1 MSCIDQTAL
10 IILAS
15 GSPRRQGYFRLLG
28 LPFTVLPV
36 RVDESLRDA
45 SIEPRT
51 EPRAAA
57 EELALRKLN
66 RALELPGGKDA
77 AWVFAADTLVTL
89 DGRIYGKAGN
99 REEAGDT
106 LSALSGREHRV
117 ITAMALR
124 NDGGKT
130 TDCRSVE
137 SLVRFAPLSEAE
149 IQWYLDSGEWQGAAG
164 SYRIQGLGACFVS
177 SIQGSYSAVVGL
189 PIREFYVMLK
199 ENGYHFGPPGASA

>member
-1 MSCIDQTAL
+1 MEP
-10 IILAS
+10 IILVS
-15 GSPRRQGYFRLLG
+15 GSPRRRDYFRLLG

-36 RVDESLRDA
+36 GIDETIHDV
-45 SIEPRT
+45 SIESCI

-66 RALELPGGKDA
+66 RALELPEGKDA
-77 AWVFAADTLVTL
+77 AWVFAADTMVTL

-99 REEAGDT
+99 REEAGKT
-106 LSALSGREHRV
+106 LSTLSGREHRV

-124 NDGGKT
+124 RGGKQT
-130 TDCRSVE
+130 TDCRSAE
-137 SLVRFAPLSEAE
+137 SLVRFASLSEAE

-164 SYRIQGLGACFVS
+164 SYRIQGLGACLVS

-189 PIREFYVMLK
+189 PIREFYVMLRD
-199 ENGYHFGPPGASA
+199 NGYHFGPSGVSA

>member
-1 MSCIDQTAL
+1 ML
-10 IILAS
+10 VS
-15 GSPRRQGYFRLLG
+15 GSPRRQEYFRLLG
-28 LPFTVLPV
+28 LPFTVLPA
-36 RVDESLRDA
+36 RIDESLRDV
-45 SIEPRT
+45 SIKSPT

-77 AWVFAADTLVTL
+77 AWVFAADTLVAL

-99 REEAGDT
+99 REEAGET
-106 LSALSGREHRV
+106 LRSLSGREHRV

-124 NDGGKT
+124 GSGEKAA
-130 TDCRSVE
+130 CRRSVE
-137 SLVRFAPLSEAE
+137 SLVSFAPLSDAE

-164 SYRIQGLGACFVS
+164 SYRIQGLGACFIS

-189 PIREFYVMLK
+189 PIREFYVMLR
-199 ENGYHFGPPGASA
+199 ENGYHFGPSGVSA